1 MLEGVF
7 YVIILPI
14 CLNPAPLDGNPLLV
28 VDDAPTD
35 LLDVFNALFPGGATG
50 GILSVGLNFLLP
62 SGIFSLNSLSNVAAC
77 TRV

>member
-14 CLNPAPLDGNPLLV
+14 CLNPARLDGNPLLV

-35 LLDVFNALFPGGATG
+35 LLDVFNALCIDIGSQVMRLYCLYF
-50 GILSVGLNFLLP
+50 
-62 SGIFSLNSLSNVAAC
+62 
-77 TRV
+77 